1 MFLPVSDPYLQ
12 VHTFGD
18 GSCLVVCSIDVP
30 DGFQGMKSEPSD
42 LQSFQDLGVDEVVR
56 CS

>member
-12 VHTFGD
+12 VHALCD
-18 GSCLVVCSIDVP
+18 GACLVVCSIDVP
-30 DGFQGMKSEPSD
+30 DGLRGVKSESSD
-42 LQSFQDLGVDEVVR
+42 LHSFQDLLVDEVVR